1 QLKFRVDLENR
12 PHQIYDEEYGLLGIT
27 KWKKLGLETYIEPIT
42 NAKKKVTR
50 IEFIPVTGRTH
61 QLRLAASHKKGL
73 GLPIIGDSLYGTCN
87 AKQRLLLHA
96 KELSFYHPT
105 SNKLMHF
112 YSKPEF

>member
-1 QLKFRVDLENR
+1 M
-12 PHQIYDEEYGLLGIT
+12 GIT

-87 AKQRLLLHA
+87 SKQRLLLHA
-96 KELSFYHPT
+96 KELAFYHPT